1 MIKVCLAGNTMV
13 GKTSIMKKFID
24 RSFNP
29 ELIQPTVGVESNP
42 RVEMKTSDGKLV
54 VLTIWDTA
62 GQEVYRNLVPMFFRG
77 ANVTILVAANDDINS
92 IKGTAE
98 WQEMVLQTAPNCKF
112 LLVVN
117 KADLPAGE
125 GIDDSYISDMG
136 RSIGA
141 LETFKTSAITGQNID
156 ELFQYIVDSN
166 EIEADEQYLNGLDTN
181 DKVILNITEENK
193 PKGKGCC

>member
-1 MIKVCLAGNTMV
+1 MKVKLVLVGSMHT
-13 GKTSIMKKFID
+13 GKTSIVNRYVNGDF
-24 RSFNP
+24 S
-29 ELIQPTVGVESNP
+29 LHTLTTTQPAFSQKN
-42 RVEMKTSDGKLV
+42 
-54 VLTIWDTA
+54 LTYKRREISLDIWDTA

-141 LETFKTSAITGQNID
+141 LETFKTF
-156 ELFQYIVDSN
+156 ELLYSRI
-166 EIEADEQYLNGLDTN
+166 
-181 DKVILNITEENK
+181 IL
-193 PKGKGCC
+193 